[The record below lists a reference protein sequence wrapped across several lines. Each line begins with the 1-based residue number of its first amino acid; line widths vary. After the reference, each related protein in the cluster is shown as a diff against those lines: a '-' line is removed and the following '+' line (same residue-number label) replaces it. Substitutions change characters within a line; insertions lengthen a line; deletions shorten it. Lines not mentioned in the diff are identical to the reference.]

1 MEYITRDASSAAIA
15 MSGLMELH
23 QYTNNNLYSNAA
35 SKIMSSLFSDK
46 YRAEGKPEYK
56 IPAIIVN
63 GTHFYLA
70 HTVDQTMSFGDYYF
84 KKSI

>member
-1 MEYITRDASSAAIA
+1 
-15 MSGLMELH
+15 MSELMELH
-23 QYTNNNLYSNAA
+23 QYTNDSIYWSAA

-46 YRAEGKPEYK
+46 YRADGKPEYK

-70 HTVDQTMSFGDYYF
+70 HTVDQVMSFGDYYF
-84 KKSI
+84 SKSIQYFL